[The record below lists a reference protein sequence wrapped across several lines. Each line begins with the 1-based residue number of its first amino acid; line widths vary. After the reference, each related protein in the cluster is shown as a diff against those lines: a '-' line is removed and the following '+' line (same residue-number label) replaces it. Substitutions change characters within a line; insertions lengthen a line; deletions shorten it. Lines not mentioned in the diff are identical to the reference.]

1 MYYREKIIDGVLCF
15 QGLPEEEWTPMSPEK
30 MTRKIMQLKIEVEML
45 KSKLERESRRLHE
58 PI

>member
-1 MYYREKIIDGVLCF
+1 MYYKEQIVDGVLCWK
-15 QGLPEEEWTPMSPEK
+15 GTPDGEWTPMSPEK

>member
-1 MYYREKIIDGVLCF
+1 MYYKEEIVDGILCYKHTPD
-15 QGLPEEEWTPMSPEK
+15 GEWIPMSPEK
-30 MTRKIMQLKIEVEML
+30 MTRKIMQLRIEVEIL